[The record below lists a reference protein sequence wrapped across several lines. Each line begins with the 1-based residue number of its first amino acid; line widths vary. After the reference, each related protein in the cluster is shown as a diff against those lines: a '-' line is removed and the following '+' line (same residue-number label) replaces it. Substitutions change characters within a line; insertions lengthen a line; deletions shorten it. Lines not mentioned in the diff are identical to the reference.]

1 MAGVTRLE
9 LATSCVT
16 GRRSNRLSYTPD
28 KGRRKLPEV
37 FCRSSE
43 LEKKM
48 IRTTDVKE
56 VGVGNTAEETCRCPN
71 RLNMF
76 LFQERSV
83 NTQFSNRVQASFR
96 YNCREN

>member
-28 KGRRKLPEV
+28 KGRRKQPEV
-37 FCRSSE
+37 CWGSSSQE
-43 LEKKM
+43 KM
-48 IRTTDVKE
+48 IRTTDAKE

-71 RLNMF
+71 QLEMVCLRLDY
-76 LFQERSV
+76 V
-83 NTQFSNRVQASFR
+83 NPQI
-96 YNCREN
+96 